1 MEFEITCPIDGPV
14 TVSLEDI
21 DTVVLREPHRAEITF
36 VCPQCGEHVT
46 VQAIVPHFLV
56 AAIQQLAEDGD
67 LSETPFGDLSA
78 LLEQVQSQI
87 RMEIDEDENTGGEG
101 EPVATAPL
109 PEPLANEVAEA
120 YTEYFRRQLEH
131 CDSVEDALREID
143 SRQHHNT

>member
-67 LSETPFGDLSA
+67 LSQTPFGDLSA
-78 LLEQVQSQI
+78 LLEQVQAQI
-87 RMEIDEDENTGGEG
+87 RMEVDEDDDTED
-101 EPVATAPL
+101 VATVPL
-109 PEPLANEVAEA
+109 PEPLVTEVADA
-120 YTEYFRRQLEH
+120 YTEYFRRQLEN

-143 SRQHHNT
+143 SRQHHGT

>member
-67 LSETPFGDLSA
+67 LSQTPFGDLSA
-78 LLEQVQSQI
+78 LLEQVQAQI
-87 RMEIDEDENTGGEG
+87 RMEVDEEDEDGES
-101 EPVATAPL
+101 VTIAPL
-109 PEPLANEVAEA
+109 PQPLANEVADA
-120 YTEYFRRQLEH
+120 YTEYFRRQLER

-143 SRQHHNT
+143 SAQHHST

>member
-67 LSETPFGDLSA
+67 LSQTPFGDLSA
-78 LLEQVQSQI
+78 LLEQVQAQI
-87 RMEIDEDENTGGEG
+87 RMEIAEDGETGEMTT
-101 EPVATAPL
+101 VPL
-109 PEPLANEVAEA
+109 PEPFANEVADA
-120 YTEYFRRQLEH
+120 YCEYFRRQLEH
-131 CDSVEDALREID
+131 VASVEDALKEID
-143 SRQHHNT
+143 SRQHST

>member
-67 LSETPFGDLSA
+67 LSQTPFGDLSA
-78 LLEQVQSQI
+78 LLEQVQAQI
-87 RMEIDEDENTGGEG
+87 RMEIDEDEDGE
-101 EPVATAPL
+101 EVATIPL
-109 PEPLANEVAEA
+109 PEPLANGVADA
-120 YTEYFRRQLEH
+120 YMRVLPAPAR
-131 CDSVEDALREID
+131 ALRFG
-143 SRQHHNT
+143 RGRA

>member
-67 LSETPFGDLSA
+67 LSQTPFGDLSG

-87 RMEIDEDENTGGEG
+87 RMEIEQEDTGEIKTV
-101 EPVATAPL
+101 PM
-109 PEPLANEVAEA
+109 PEPLANEVTDA
-120 YTEYFRRQLEH
+120 YCEYFRRQLEH
-131 CDSVEDALREID
+131 VDSVEDALKEID
-143 SRQHHNT
+143 SAQHST